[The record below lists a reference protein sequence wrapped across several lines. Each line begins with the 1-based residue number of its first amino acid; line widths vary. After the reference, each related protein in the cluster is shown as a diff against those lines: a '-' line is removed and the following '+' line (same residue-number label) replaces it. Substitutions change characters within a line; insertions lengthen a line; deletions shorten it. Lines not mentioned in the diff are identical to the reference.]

1 MRLLLVSHSANDP
14 NGGASRVYHFLAD
27 GLRKR
32 GHEVQCLHLD
42 DIAIPGAIQK
52 LATRCLLP
60 SFVSRTAAR
69 VIRQSSIPFDV
80 LFSSNGMLSPLY
92 KRLKSEPKRPLL
104 VNHIHGLN
112 YFDHQAT
119 MSEVERGH
127 GRVSATYRYCT
138 GPLPVRWDVE
148 GARHS
153 DLSIVQNKRDE
164 DFLLEKGFR
173 CVERIPLA
181 VHPAILEAGVS
192 APKQSDRNPASL
204 LWFGSWTARK
214 GMYYLPQAFERVSE
228 RFPETRLTIGGTA
241 MTQQE
246 IAAYFKESL
255 RARTR
260 VLPSI
265 SVEQQIAEMEG
276 NAIFLFPSLSEGF
289 GFAALEALAMG
300 MALVTT
306 PTGFGGDLLVDRQH
320 ARIVS
325 AASASYLADA
335 AIELIERPEL
345 RGHLAEHGRR
355 LAETLAL
362 ERMVSSYEQ
371 AFEDALKRRAQI
383 AAHAASVHQDWK

>member
-27 GLRKR
+27 GFRKR

-42 DIAIPGAIQK
+42 DVEIPRGMEK

-80 LFSSNGMLSPLY
+80 LFSSNGMLAPLY
-92 KRLKSEPKRPLL
+92 KRLKAEPKRPLL
-104 VNHIHGLN
+104 VNHIHGLH

-127 GRVSATYRYCT
+127 GRVSAIYRYCT
-138 GPLPVRWDVE
+138 GPLPVHWDVE

-153 DLSIVQNKRDE
+153 DLSIVQNQRDK
-164 DFLLEKGFR
+164 DFLLERGFR
-173 CVERIPLA
+173 SVERIPLA
-181 VHPAILEAGVS
+181 VHPAILEAGAS

-214 GMYYLPQAFERVSE
+214 GMHYLPQAFERVSE
-228 RFPETRLTIGGTA
+228 RFPGAWLTIGGTA

-246 IAAYFKESL
+246 IAAYFKESP
-255 RARTR
+255 RARIR
-260 VLPSI
+260 VLPRI

-306 PTGFGGDLLVDRQH
+306 PAGFGGDLLVDRQH

-325 AASASYLADA
+325 TASASHLADA

-345 RGHLAEHGRR
+345 REHLAEHGRR
-355 LAETLAL
+355 LAGTLTL
-362 ERMVSSYEQ
+362 ERMVDTYERTLEEGLHQ
-371 AFEDALKRRAQI
+371 RTRAG
-383 AAHAASVHQDWK
+383 VC